1 MTTAFP
7 DDRDRPDSDLPDDGS
22 TGSDEPGTGASGG
35 HPTEGTAASGGTDG
49 GAADA
54 VQRWSDDDIEREFSA
69 IVAGWEPPA
78 APAAPTA
85 SVVEISEP
93 EVDTGQIGG
102 GEQAEWNQRLR
113 PEPPAW
119 PSQRSAAEARRLR
132 RRMRRAEREAEVA
145 AFEQERA
152 RKEAEYAADTEHFV
166 PPPAPPVV
174 WPTIRTTMA
183 ILLVVAGIFLL
194 LGPNVLTLSATGTVL
209 LSAALVIGGGVLL
222 LLGLRRH
229 HAEQGDG
236 WDDGSAV

>member
-7 DDRDRPDSDLPDDGS
+7 DDRDRNDSDPQA
-22 TGSDEPGTGASGG
+22 DESA
-35 HPTEGTAASGGTDG
+35 
-49 GAADA
+49 AADPGSGA
-54 VQRWSDDDIEREFSA
+54 ELGGGDAAEGVHRWSDDDIEREFSA
-69 IVAGWEPPA
+69 IVAGWEPRQDVPA
-78 APAAPTA
+78 APAVGGPPAPA
-85 SVVEISEP
+85 LRDEP
-93 EVDTGQIGG
+93 DVDTTQIGG
-102 GEQAEWNQRLR
+102 GDGAEWNQRLR

-145 AFEQERA
+145 AFEEERA

-166 PPPAPPVV
+166 PPPAPPMV

-183 ILLVVAGIFLL
+183 ILLVLGGIFLL

-229 HAEQGDG
+229 HGEPGDG